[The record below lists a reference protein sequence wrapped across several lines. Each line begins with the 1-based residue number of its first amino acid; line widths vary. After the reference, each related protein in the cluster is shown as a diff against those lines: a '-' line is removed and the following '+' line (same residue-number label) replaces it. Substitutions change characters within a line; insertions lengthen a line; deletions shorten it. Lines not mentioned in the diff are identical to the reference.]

1 MNKKVVLVIDDED
14 TMRDLIKRN
23 LYKINVPVAVY
34 EASTGEE
41 GVEKYKKLMEKGTK
55 PDLVIMDLNLTQWG
69 VGKIDGVEATRQ
81 ILSIDPEANIYG
93 YTAWFATAWAN
104 KLLEAGAKDVIERTI
119 LPGDFRKMME
129 SILTATDKKKEEGP

>member
-23 LYKINVPVAVY
+23 LYKINVPVIVY

-41 GVEKYKKLMEKGTK
+41 GVEKYRKLMEKGTK

-129 SILTATDKKKEEGP
+129 SILIATDKKKEEGP

>member
-23 LYKINVPVAVY
+23 LYKINVPVIVY

-41 GVEKYKKLMEKGTK
+41 GVEKYRKLMEKGTK